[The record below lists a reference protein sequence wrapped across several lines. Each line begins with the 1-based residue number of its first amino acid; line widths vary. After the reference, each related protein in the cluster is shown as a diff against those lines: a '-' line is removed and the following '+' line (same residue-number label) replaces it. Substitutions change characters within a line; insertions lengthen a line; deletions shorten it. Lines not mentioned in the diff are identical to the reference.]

1 MQARITVM
9 SGRQK
14 DSGGEFEA
22 RRMRAV
28 DWHEVP
34 RFERLVTWQALT
46 EAPLLGAGSVEWL
59 WDAEGRPHARVFA
72 PGTVSGAV
80 LVEDGSTGRKWLF
93 ERKWELP

>member
-22 RRMRAV
+22 RRMRAA
-28 DWHEVP
+28 DWQELP

-59 WDAEGRPHARVFA
+59 WDAEGRPQARVFA

-80 LVEDGSTGRKWLF
+80 LVEDRSTGRKWLF